1 MKNVTKFLALVMVL
15 FATQSFAQTKIGHIN
30 MQELINL
37 MPERDSAVIKLENYA
52 KDLDETMQGMQQEF
66 NTKYQTYQQKS
77 GTWTAAILE
86 AKTKE
91 LQEMQDRL
99 QMFQQN
105 AQQEM
110 GQLQQTLYAPVFEKA
125 NKALEKVA
133 TDGGFTYVLDLSA
146 GAIIFKGSSSI
157 DLLPQ
162 VKSELG
168 IPASKTTPTQLP
180 SQQAAALQ
188 APRAY
193 PFFLPCSLHISYV

>member
-15 FATQSFAQTKIGHIN
+15 FATQSFAQTKLGHIN

-37 MPERDSAVIKLENYA
+37 MPERDSAVVKLENYA

-91 LQEMQDRL
+91 LQEMQERL

-110 GQLQQTLYAPVFEKA
+110 SQLQQTLYAPVFEKA

-133 TDGGFTYVLDLSA
+133 TDGGYTYVFDLSA
-146 GAIIFKGSSSI
+146 GAIIFKGAGST
-157 DLLPQ
+157 DLLPA

-180 SQQAAALQ
+180 SQQAAA
-188 APRAY
+188 AAE
-193 PFFLPCSLHISYV
+193 

>member
-1 MKNVTKFLALVMVL
+1 MKNITKFLALVMVL
-15 FATQSFAQTKIGHIN
+15 FATQSFAQTKLGHIN
-30 MQELINL
+30 MQELVAL

-52 KDLDETMQGMQQEF
+52 KELDETMQGMQQEF

-91 LQEMQDRL
+91 LQEMQERL

-110 GQLQQTLYAPVFEKA
+110 GQLQQSLFAPVFEKA
-125 NKALEKVA
+125 NKALEDIA
-133 TDGGFTYVLDLSA
+133 TAGGFTYVFDLSA
-146 GAIIFKGSSSI
+146 GAILFKGATSV
-157 DLLPQ
+157 DLMPE
-162 VKSELG
+162 VKKALG

-180 SQQAAALQ
+180 SQQQAAE
-188 APRAY
+188 
-193 PFFLPCSLHISYV
+193 

>member
-1 MKNVTKFLALVMVL
+1 
-15 FATQSFAQTKIGHIN
+15 
-30 MQELINL
+30 

-66 NTKYQTYQQKS
+66 NTKFQTYQQKS
-77 GTWTAAILE
+77 ATWTAAILE
-86 AKTKE
+86 AKQRE
-91 LQEMQDRL
+91 LEEMQQRL

-110 GQLQQTLYAPVFEKA
+110 GQLQQSLYAPVFEKA

-133 TDGGFTYVLDLSA
+133 ADGGYTYVFDLSSGSIIYKGA
-146 GAIIFKGSSSI
+146 GST
-157 DLLPQ
+157 DLLPA

-180 SQQAAALQ
+180 SQQAAQ
-188 APRAY
+188 AE
-193 PFFLPCSLHISYV
+193 

>member
-15 FATQSFAQTKIGHIN
+15 FATQSFAQTKLGHIN

-52 KDLDETMQGMQQEF
+52 KELDETMQGMQQEF

-77 GTWTAAILE
+77 ATWTAAILE

-110 GQLQQTLYAPVFEKA
+110 GQLQQTLYAPVFDKA
-125 NKALEKVA
+125 NKAIEKIG
-133 TDGGFTYVLDLSA
+133 TDGGFTYIIDLSA
-146 GAIIFKGSSSI
+146 GAVIFKGASSI
-157 DLLPQ
+157 DLLPMA
-162 VKSELG
+162 KEELG
-168 IPASKTTPTQLP
+168 IPASKVAPTQLAPQQP
-180 SQQAAALQ
+180 SATE
-188 APRAY
+188 
-193 PFFLPCSLHISYV
+193 

>member
-15 FATQSFAQTKIGHIN
+15 FATQSFAQTKLGHIN

-52 KDLDETMQGMQQEF
+52 KELDETMQGMQQEF

-77 GTWTAAILE
+77 ATWTAAILE

-110 GQLQQTLYAPVFEKA
+110 GQLQQTLYAPVFDKA
-125 NKALEKVA
+125 NKAIEKIG
-133 TDGGFTYVLDLSA
+133 TDGGFTYIIDLSA
-146 GAIIFKGSSSI
+146 GAVIFKGASSI
-157 DLLPQ
+157 DLLPMA
-162 VKSELG
+162 KEELG
-168 IPASKTTPTQLP
+168 IPASKVAPTQLAPQQP
-180 SQQAAALQ
+180 S
-188 APRAY
+188 
-193 PFFLPCSLHISYV
+193 VTE